1 MVNSADLTAEKIK
14 ELAFSQEELD
24 ELKRTRSAPIV
35 FDEDCPEIT
44 PEQAIKFRRVNPVK
58 RVAN

>member
-1 MVNSADLTAEKIK
+1 MVNAADLTAEKIK

-24 ELKRTRSAPIV
+24 ELKRAKSMPIV

-44 PEQAIKFRRVNPVK
+44 PEQAMKFRRVNPLK
-58 RVAN
+58 CVAN

>member
-1 MVNSADLTAEKIK
+1 MVNAADLTTEKIK

-24 ELKRTRSAPIV
+24 ELKRARSVPIV

-44 PEQAIKFRRVNPVK
+44 PEQAIKFRRVNPIK